1 MKMIYRNSF
10 LTVLAFGL
18 LLIIPGSAW
27 AFVGDTSAGHIPADT
42 VTPLYL
48 RQLTVFAE
56 RQQEARNAVVEHRV
70 ARGET
75 LGRIAVRYNTAV
87 HRIMADNGL
96 VNPHFIREGQI
107 LYVVKEEPAVKEA
120 PSQIA
125 DVSGAVHKLTR
136 GETIWDLAIRYRVS
150 MNDILVANSISDP
163 HRLQLGQ
170 QIVIPGATVAAS
182 TVTTTIAEPKRDVVV
197 ASRTASRTT
206 GFIWPTQ
213 GNISSGYGPRWGRF
227 HYGIDIAT
235 KTGTPIV
242 AVAAGTVVESG
253 WRTGYGYMIHLN
265 HHDGWESLYAHA
277 SKLYVKSGQAVQ
289 KGEKIAAVGQTGNST
304 GPHLHLELIFEGKH
318 QNPLKHLP

>member
-1 MKMIYRNSF
+1 MKNKYKHSF
-10 LTVLAFGL
+10 LLVSVLGL
-18 LLIIPGSAW
+18 FMIFPGSAS
-27 AFVGDTSAGHIPADT
+27 AFAGDTSAGLVSADA
-42 VTPLYL
+42 VMPIYL
-48 RQLTVFAE
+48 RQLTVLAE
-56 RQQEARNAVVEHRV
+56 LQQEARNAVIEHRV
-70 ARGET
+70 AQGET
-75 LGRIAVRYNTAV
+75 LGQIAGMYQTSV

-107 LYVVKEEPAVKEA
+107 LYVVKGSLAVKEE

-150 MNDILVANSISDP
+150 MNDILTVNGISDP

-170 QIVIPGATVAAS
+170 EIVIPGATVTAS
-182 TVTTTIAEPKRDVVV
+182 TLTTTAEPKRDVVI

-213 GNISSGYGPRWGRF
+213 GNISSGYGPRWSRF
-227 HYGIDIAT
+227 HYGIDIAA
-235 KTGTPIV
+235 KTGTPII

-253 WRTGYGYMIHLN
+253 WRTGYGYMIRLN

-277 SKLYVKSGQAVQ
+277 SKLFVKSGQTVQ
-289 KGEKIAAVGQTGNST
+289 KGERIAAVGQTGNST
-304 GPHLHLELIFEGKH
+304 GPHLHFELIFEGNH

>member
-1 MKMIYRNSF
+1 MKIKYKHSF
-10 LTVLAFGL
+10 LPVLAFGL
-18 LLIIPGSAW
+18 LLTIPGGAW
-27 AFVGDTSAGHIPADT
+27 AFVGEPSASLVSVDT
-42 VTPLYL
+42 VMPMYL

-56 RQQEARNAVVEHRV
+56 KQQEARNAVVEHRV
-70 ARGET
+70 VRGET
-75 LGRIAVRYNTAV
+75 LGRIAGLYNTTV

-107 LYVVKEEPAVKEA
+107 LYVVKGEPTVQEA
-120 PSQIA
+120 ASQIA
-125 DVSGAVHKLTR
+125 DAAGAAHKLTH

-150 MNDILVANSISDP
+150 MNDILTVNGISDP

-170 QIVIPGATVAAS
+170 QIIIPGT
-182 TVTTTIAEPKRDVVV
+182 TVTTVTTIAEPKREVMV

-227 HYGIDIAT
+227 HYGIDIAS
-235 KTGTPIV
+235 KTDTPII
-242 AVAAGTVVESG
+242 AVAAGTVVDSG
-253 WRTGYGYMIHLN
+253 WRTGYGYMVRLN

-277 SKLYVKSGQAVQ
+277 SKLYVKSDQVVQ
-289 KGEKIAAVGQTGNST
+289 KGERIAAVGQTGNST
-304 GPHLHLELIFEGKH
+304 GPHLHLELIFEGEH